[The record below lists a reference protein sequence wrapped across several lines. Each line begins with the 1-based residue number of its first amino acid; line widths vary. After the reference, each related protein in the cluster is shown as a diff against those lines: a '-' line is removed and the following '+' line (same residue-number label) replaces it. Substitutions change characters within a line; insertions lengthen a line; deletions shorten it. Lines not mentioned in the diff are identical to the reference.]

1 MSSEALYR
9 FLNVPKGEVN
19 ISEEN
24 LEIVG
29 ETTTQTEYF
38 ALYTYNG
45 SIVNVNA
52 LKNDENLSFPM
63 VIDSVGR
70 FRLILGSGN
79 LVDKFYVLIPNQSSD
94 ANVLVE
100 NYLFYDGIED
110 QTTVSIRLTDVA
122 LNSLTNDLTNLPVY
136 LIKFE

>member
-9 FLNVPKGEVN
+9 FVNVPKGTVN

-29 ETTTQTEYF
+29 ETTTQTEF
-38 ALYTYNG
+38 FGLYTYDG
-45 SIVNVNA
+45 SVVNVNA

-70 FRLILGSGN
+70 FRLILGTGN
-79 LVDKFYVLIPNQSSD
+79 IVDKFYVFIPNQSSG

-100 NYLFYDGIED
+100 NYLFYDALED
-110 QTTVSIRLTDVA
+110 QTTVSIRLTDVD